1 MADNYD
7 TIIND
12 AAAEWNLDPRLLKA
26 LILHESGGNPNAVSK
41 AGAQGLGQIM
51 PETQR
56 QLGVTAPFDPVHSIY
71 GAAKYLNEALD
82 KEGTPD
88 KALLYYHGGPG
99 WRQSFGPESRGY
111 VPAVTAQY
119 VKLAPK
125 QDAAAR
131 VQVAQATPT
140 VMTDAAPGK
149 PMASDDVLK
158 LLPPAPKAGGA
169 AAPVQAPSGGAGTG
183 QEAAPGG
190 SPLDL
195 LPPAPK
201 PSATATAAAPS
212 APTSYTDPEGLGRP
226 EINPLD
232 VPASSPAAVSRIG
245 QAVREGWEGGP
256 SFPRVPSSYVTAP
269 IYNPFITTAET
280 VLSGGNALL
289 RGAQQTAVEATPDIH
304 LPSLPP
310 GVTIPLGGGRQLSG
324 ELTPGSLG
332 REIAALPEAF
342 PTGGAE
348 MRVPGRPPLPGEPPP
363 TPRFVQEYYGEGT
376 PTNPLAAAPP
386 PERPAFVP
394 PGVNVQARPVV
405 TPPEQPPAFVPPGE
419 VKAGATPAAVTKET
433 PLGATPE
440 GGGPQPVGAQI
451 TPIVGESMFSPKEEA
466 AYRATAEGQKLLEP
480 QIRGEV
486 DNNTYIPGVVSNTA
500 EIEQT
505 VEAARDMKQLGIQ
518 SPAASQMAQDMQ
530 QRNMGL
536 RREYSLNTEKSP
548 TDIHFREQ
556 QREADL
562 NQQADQ
568 VFAPTNIKGDVA
580 MQPLIDHM
588 RAELAKPRNAENSAL
603 QAEFKELEK
612 RLTNKDGTAR
622 TMGPEQAWSLRQDID
637 RMTDKLSTTGD
648 DLQAR
653 NRRRVAR
660 NIDQVADVLDTEIEK
675 MAPGYNEMKATYR
688 AHSDAIREMQ
698 ALQGMTQAIST
709 GPNGNLSFAAMQRFM
724 KKVVQMRMTGSQDL
738 NPFKAISE
746 ETMQRLWALRD
757 DLRRSA
763 GALELARAAGS
774 DTAANMIDV
783 LKHWGRLGGQ
793 GAMHAGASALFGP
806 AGPVA
811 IRMLQEG
818 TAPMRAARA
827 ERRAVQ
833 EMQTHLNP
841 NIPMRTPPGQENA
854 MAR

>member
-1 MADNYD
+1 MAPVYN
-7 TIIND
+7 
-12 AAAEWNLDPRLLKA
+12 P
-26 LILHESGGNPNAVSK
+26 LI
-41 AGAQGLGQIM
+41 AGA
-51 PETQR
+51 
-56 QLGVTAPFDPVHSIY
+56 
-71 GAAKYLNEALD
+71 EA
-82 KEGTPD
+82 
-88 KALLYYHGGPG
+88 
-99 WRQSFGPESRGY
+99 
-111 VPAVTAQY
+111 
-119 VKLAPK
+119 
-125 QDAAAR
+125 
-131 VQVAQATPT
+131 
-140 VMTDAAPGK
+140 
-149 PMASDDVLK
+149 
-158 LLPPAPKAGGA
+158 
-169 AAPVQAPSGGAGTG
+169 
-183 QEAAPGG
+183 
-190 SPLDL
+190 
-195 LPPAPK
+195 
-201 PSATATAAAPS
+201 
-212 APTSYTDPEGLGRP
+212 
-226 EINPLD
+226 
-232 VPASSPAAVSRIG
+232 
-245 QAVREGWEGGP
+245 
-256 SFPRVPSSYVTAP
+256 
-269 IYNPFITTAET
+269 

-289 RGAQQTAVEATPDIH
+289 RGAQQTAVEVTPDIH

-348 MRVPGRPPLPGEPPP
+348 LRVPGRPPIPEAPPSG
-363 TPRFVQEYYGEGT
+363 PRFVQEYYGEGT
-376 PTNPLAAAPP
+376 PTNPLAAQPP
-386 PERPAFVP
+386 LERPAFVP
-394 PGVNVQARPVV
+394 PGVNVAPRPVAPV
-405 TPPEQPPAFVPPGE
+405 EPPAFVPPD
-419 VKAGATPAAVTKET
+419 AARPGAVLAEEKPPGV
-433 PLGATPE
+433 TPE

-486 DNNTYIPGVVSNTA
+486 DNNTYIPGVVANTA

-536 RREYSLNTEKSP
+536 RREFSLNTEKSP

-556 QREADL
+556 QREAEL
-562 NQQADQ
+562 NQQADV
-568 VFAPTNIKGDVA
+568 VFAPTNVKGDVS
-580 MQPLIDHM
+580 MQPLLDHM
-588 RAELAKPRNAENSAL
+588 RAEADKPRNRQNSAL
-603 QAEFKELEK
+603 QEEFRSLEG
-612 RLTNKDGTAR
+612 RLINKDGTAK
-622 TMGPEQAWSLRQDID
+622 TMEPEEAWGLRQDID
-637 RMTDKLSTTGD
+637 KMTDKLSTTGD

-675 MAPGYNEMKATYR
+675 MAPGYNEMKATYK

-698 ALQGMTQAIST
+698 ALQGMTQGIST

-783 LKHWGRLGGQ
+783 LKHWGKLGGQ

-818 TAPMRAARA
+818 TVPMRAARA

-841 NIPMRTPPGQENA
+841 NIPMRTPPGQENPLNVSGH
-854 MAR
+854 